1 MFSDLDYSFAVQLN
15 LATLATFTF
24 FVISVLQCFPA
35 LFHCFANHVLQNLG
49 NTSFTRFQK
58 YKFLCLFHKVL
69 QSFTNESFARFCKY
83 KFCLCDCHRK
93 YYKLGRGQRYMIRV
107 TLFGTLSESENTRE
121 TCAILAWQC
130 VFWLTQRAKT
140 CDKIW
145 YLGPLP
151 TTSPK
156 HIQTTVAHLKGNLA
170 VARLAWQFK
179 SLL

>member
-1 MFSDLDYSFAVQLN
+1 MEGVFQVLPALPRLWARCRTPIVSLVILNVFIPLSYPLSAPNTSLSRYANQPMKKYSNTVVSRAYLQCLVIWIIVLQCN
-15 LATLATFTF
+15 STLATFTF

-93 YYKLGRGQRYMIRV
+93 YYKPQTY
-107 TLFGTLSESENTRE
+107 SN
-121 TCAILAWQC
+121 
-130 VFWLTQRAKT
+130 
-140 CDKIW
+140 
-145 YLGPLP
+145 
-151 TTSPK
+151 
-156 HIQTTVAHLKGNLA
+156 HI
-170 VARLAWQFK
+170 
-179 SLL
+179 